1 MSPVSQADQEL
12 ESVIRELALRI
23 VLPRMGDFEDV
34 WEIANRVC
42 DQYGLQEKAA

>member
-12 ESVIRELALRI
+12 ESVIRELTMRI
-23 VLPRMGDFEDV
+23 VQPRMGDFEDV

-42 DQYGLQEKAA
+42 DRYGLQEKAA